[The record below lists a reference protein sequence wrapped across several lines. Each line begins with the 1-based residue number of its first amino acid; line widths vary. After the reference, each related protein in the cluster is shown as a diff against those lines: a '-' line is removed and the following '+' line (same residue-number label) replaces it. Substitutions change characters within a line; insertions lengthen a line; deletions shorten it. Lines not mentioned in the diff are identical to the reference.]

1 MSENLSWLKNK
12 SVLFAEDDA
21 VLRTQTAEVLE
32 MLFGTVYPVEDG
44 EEAYRVYEDEAPDII
59 ITDIKM
65 PKKDGLKLVDQI
77 RRNDYHTPIILL
89 SRFTESEML
98 ISAANLSVDGYL
110 IKPMEVKTL
119 TAAIRKSMRRSQ
131 RESESVKLGH
141 DLFFDMATQELYQNG
156 VAVSLG
162 GKELDLLL
170 LLMKQRHKTV
180 TKDEISRALWPL
192 DPICDSAIKNLILR
206 IRKKLNAEII
216 VSVRGIGYRLDTREY
231 STGISSSR
239 SNDR

>member
-44 EEAYRVYEDEAPDII
+44 EEAYQVYEEESPDII

-65 PKKDGLKLVDQI
+65 PKKDGLKLVGEI
-77 RRNDYHTPIILL
+77 RRYDYRTPIILL

-110 IKPMEVKTL
+110 IKPMQVETL
-119 TAAIRKSMRRSQ
+119 TAAIRKSMRRTQ

-141 DLFFDMATQELYQNG
+141 DLFFNMATQELYQNG
-156 VAVSLG
+156 VAVPLG

-216 VSVRGIGYRLDTREY
+216 VSVRGIGYRLDTRES
-231 STGISSSR
+231 STVISPLR
-239 SNDR
+239 SADR